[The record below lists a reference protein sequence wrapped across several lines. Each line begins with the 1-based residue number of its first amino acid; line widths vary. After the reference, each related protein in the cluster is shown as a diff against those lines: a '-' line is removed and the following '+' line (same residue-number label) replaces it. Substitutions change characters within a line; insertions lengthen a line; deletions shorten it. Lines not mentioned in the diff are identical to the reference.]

1 MRRYVIWIF
10 IAILLGGCISSAT
23 PTPSPTST
31 ATILA
36 PTITVSPPP
45 TATSLPA
52 GMTVYYHIRI
62 EYSTTSDWSTLD
74 LRTTEHILAMRAL
87 IIIGEQ
93 VNPETNV
100 GHLALNQSLES
111 AQAGKGISM
120 KVDYAIAP
128 EALNQP
134 LRFHLQ
140 KGTLNGSM
148 VRVYQIVE
156 GKEKLVEKIE
166 HQGMVQKDPE
176 LNPLDF
182 LIDLSPLK
190 ENPPLVAQV
199 HTQGLNKMVWAFYY
213 SWYHM
218 NDWTYWLK
226 DHPLARYE
234 LGSRDIIL
242 QHVEQAQSAGI
253 DGFISSWWGPGSET
267 DDNLKKLLEIAEARN
282 FQVTIYLETMAGPNE
297 TPLSEKKIYEWL
309 AYAIREYRDDPAFF
323 KVDDKPLIVI
333 WASSAVP
340 LETWGRVFAQL
351 RTEGLDAVYL
361 GMGYNLS
368 NLEVFDG
375 LHDYNAFTHPD
386 LEQTLLSTA
395 SAVRNYALL
404 ADNAT
409 PKIWVATV
417 QPGYDD
423 TLSPLARGS
432 SKSGKMGTTIASPG
446 RRPSR
451 AILTGF
457 SSPHGT
463 NGGSIPILNLA
474 NCMVTSIY
482 KSPLITQKCGR
493 ENRIPFIG
501 SQKIYCRVCGWI
513 LCYTE

>member
-1 MRRYVIWIF
+1 
-10 IAILLGGCISSAT
+10 
-23 PTPSPTST
+23 
-31 ATILA
+31 
-36 PTITVSPPP
+36 
-45 TATSLPA
+45 
-52 GMTVYYHIRI
+52 MTVYYHIRI

-242 QHVEQAQSAGI
+242 QHVEQAQSVGI

-423 TLSPLARGS
+423 TLQPTRE
-432 SKSGKMGTTIASPG
+432 
-446 RRPSR
+446 
-451 AILTGF
+451 GF
-457 SSPHGT
+457 
-463 NGGSIPILNLA
+463 I
-474 NCMVTSIY
+474 
-482 KSPLITQKCGR
+482 KER
-493 ENRIPFIG
+493 ENGDYYRFTWEAAIQSDPDWIFITSWNEWWEHTHIEPG
-501 SQKIYCRVCGWI
+501 ELYGDQYLQIT
-513 LCYTE
+513 LDYTKVWKGK